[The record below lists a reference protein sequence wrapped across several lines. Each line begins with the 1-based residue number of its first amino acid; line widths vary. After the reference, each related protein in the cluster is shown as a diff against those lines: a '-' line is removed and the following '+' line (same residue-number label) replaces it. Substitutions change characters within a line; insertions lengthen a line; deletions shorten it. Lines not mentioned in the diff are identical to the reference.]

1 MKTIIL
7 DFDGTIADTRQSI
20 LETVR
25 RTLLALSLPPV
36 NDLDVQN
43 VIGLPLRETFI
54 RVAHITDETMV
65 EKAMATYREIFGDV
79 SKHVVKLF
87 PNVAETLH
95 TLKEKGLILAIA
107 SSRGHESLETLMN
120 MLGISSYI
128 SFILGEQDVVN
139 KKPAP
144 DMVLRILDQ
153 TGTVA
158 KDALVV
164 GDTIYDIQMGQG
176 AGCLTCGV
184 TYGNQTSEQLRKQGA
199 DYIIDDFAQIIE
211 IVNV

>member
-36 NDLDVQN
+36 DDRDVQN
-43 VIGLPLRETFI
+43 VIGLPLCETFI
-54 RVAHITDETMV
+54 RAAHITDEIMV
-65 EKAMATYREIFGDV
+65 EKAMATYRDIFGDV

-95 TLKEKGLILAIA
+95 TLNEKGLILAIA

-120 MLGISSYI
+120 MLGISSCI
-128 SFILGEQDVVN
+128 SCILGEQDVVN
-139 KKPAP
+139 KKPAS

-153 TGTVA
+153 TGTTA

-184 TYGNQTSEQLRKQGA
+184 TYGNQTSEQLHKQGA

-211 IVNV
+211 IVNA